1 MHRKH
6 FGRLGYPKPTLEHL
20 EDRRLLTGG
29 ITELPFPSGFGQPFD
44 IAAGPDGNLWFT
56 QETTGTDTISSDHI
70 GRITP
75 DGSVTE
81 FPVPAVGT
89 IVPLDGAGLHIAAGR
104 DGNLWY
110 TEIGVDKIARLSPS
124 GDVTEF
130 PIPTTG
136 GNPGSIT
143 AGPDGS
149 LWFTEDVQ
157 SLPPASFRL
166 GNIGRITTSGVV
178 TEFPIATPNST
189 PSGIARGSDG
199 NLWFTEN
206 LANKVARI
214 TPGGVITEFTI
225 PTADS
230 GPTAITTGGDGNLWF
245 VEGLANRIGQIT
257 PNGSITEFPVPTVNS
272 HPYAITAGPD
282 GNLWFTESIA
292 NKIGQ
297 IFLSGRITEFPIPT
311 ANSFPAGITAG
322 PDGNIWFTEETAGG
336 IGPRGGT
343 RQLGKFVL
351 NGTGT
356 PDARFVSQVYLDL
369 LHRPAEPIGLAFWSS
384 ALSQGALRAD
394 IVQGIEGSPE
404 YRTVVVQDLYTRFL
418 HRSVDPSGMTAF
430 TTFLATGGTVEQ
442 VETALTGS
450 AEYFRVQGGGTND
463 GFLDALYRDALNR
476 TVDLSGRSSLDQALN
491 HGVPLAQVG
500 AAVIGSDEFR
510 QDLVQS
516 FYQRFLRRQ
525 GETAGLQGWTGVLR
539 AGARDEQVIAEIVG
553 SSEYFVPLEAG
564 AVLQE
569 TIQQ

>member
-6 FGRLGYPKPTLEHL
+6 FGRLGYRKPTLEHL
-20 EDRRLLTGG
+20 EDRSLLTGG

-56 QETTGTDTISSDHI
+56 QETTGTDTISCDHI

-75 DGSVTE
+75 SGSATE

-89 IVPLDGAGLHIAAGR
+89 IVSLDGAGLHITAGP

-110 TEIGVDKIARLSPS
+110 TEIGVDKIARLNPS

-143 AGPDGS
+143 SGPDGN

-166 GNIGRITTSGVV
+166 GSIGRITTSGVV

-189 PSGIARGSDG
+189 PSGIARGSDS

-214 TPGGVITEFTI
+214 TPGGIITEFSI
-225 PTADS
+225 PTTDS
-230 GPTAITTGGDGNLWF
+230 GPTAITTGADGNLWF
-245 VEGLANRIGQIT
+245 LEGLVDRIGQIT
-257 PNGSITEFPVPTVNS
+257 PNGTITEFPIPTVNS
-272 HPYAITAGPD
+272 HPYGITSGPD

-297 IFLSGRITEFPIPT
+297 VSPSGRITEFPIPT
-311 ANSFPAGITAG
+311 ANSFPAGITSG
-322 PDGNIWFTEETAGG
+322 PDGNVWFTEETAGR
-336 IGPRGGT
+336 IGPRGT

-351 NGTGT
+351 NVTGT
-356 PDARFVSQVYLDL
+356 PEVRFVSQVYLDL
-369 LHRPAEPIGLAFWSS
+369 LHRPAEPAGLASWTG

-404 YRTVVVQDLYTRFL
+404 YRTVVVKDLYTRFL
-418 HRSVDPSGMTAF
+418 HRSVDLSGMSTF
-430 TTFLATGGTVEQ
+430 TTFLANGGTVEQ

-450 AEYFRVQGGGTND
+450 AEYFQVQGGGTND
-463 GFLDALYRDALNR
+463 GFLDALYRDALTR
-476 TVDLSGRSSLDQALN
+476 TVDLSGRSSFDQALN
-491 HGVPLAQVG
+491 HGVPLTQVG

-516 FYQRFLRRQ
+516 FYQRFLHRQ
-525 GETAGLQGWTGVLR
+525 GETVGLQGWTGALR
-539 AGARDEQVIAEIVG
+539 AGSRDEQVIAAIVG
-553 SSEYFVPLEAG
+553 SSEYFVPLEVG